1 MLDLVIMIILSILS
15 TFLAYL
21 LSGIM
26 IKLIKINHPRNR
38 FWIYF
43 IAMITAFSI
52 FSFTFIGL
60 ANTSDINTQVDNNIG
75 ESKEPV
81 MLSTNVDYVNN
92 IEKINTYLDGQSVIV
107 SKTISTTPRY
117 KCETEECC
125 NLSVCNNYLIQY
137 LYIFN
142 QKNPYITQ
150 FINDIISNTK
160 NPEIISGD
168 MKKSF
173 YDDYTNLNSLYQ
185 SNTVNQINSRYSLSC
200 SPIKTDLVVTPY
212 VSNII
217 PSDLTYHATKET
229 TTSSYPNYVTI
240 FLIINLFLI
249 IISTFFIVINII
261 CGKKHTLKNI
271 NAKKCTDAELLNII
285 EELSKELKIKM
296 PQVYVFDGE
305 PNAFV
310 FAYPVSLV
318 ISKELIRCLSKN
330 ELYIT
335 MRHELAHIKNR
346 DVFIKPMLQGFRLI
360 FFYNPAVHLIY
371 YKINKE
377 RELMAD
383 RLYIKTKAEKVMF
396 LEALVKIRDY
406 TLRHQFLSQEVNR
419 SFASSLI
426 SNNLKK
432 LEIEDR
438 FNHLFSKS
446 VKKSFYSISICM
458 IILLMNISLTVV
470 AQNILSHTVEVKEK
484 QNIGIAENITE
495 IHCNQFFIRYV
506 YNFTDDSG
514 FFDEYLMQKSNFY
527 NHENQSV
534 FKENI

>member
-1 MLDLVIMIILSILS
+1 
-15 TFLAYL
+15 
-21 LSGIM
+21 M

-43 IAMITAFSI
+43 IALITAFSI
-52 FSFTFIGL
+52 FSFSFISL
-60 ANTSDINTQVDNNIG
+60 ADTSNLNTQVDNNFI
-75 ESKEPV
+75 ESKEPI
-81 MLSTNVDYVNN
+81 MLSTNADDVTN
-92 IEKINTYLDGQSVIV
+92 IEKINTYSNGQSVIV
-107 SKTISTTPRY
+107 SKTIYTTPR
-117 KCETEECC
+117 CNNETEECC
-125 NLSVCNNYLIQY
+125 DLFGYNNYLTQY

-142 QKNPYITQ
+142 QTNPYITQ

-168 MKKSF
+168 IKKSF
-173 YDDYTNLNSLYQ
+173 YDDNTNNNSVYP
-185 SNTVNQINSRYSLSC
+185 SNTINQINSGYSLSY

-212 VSNII
+212 DSNIV
-217 PSDLTYHATKET
+217 PSDLTYKSTKET
-229 TTSSYPNYVTI
+229 TMDSYSKNVPI
-240 FLIINLFLI
+240 FLIINLILI
-249 IISTFFIVINII
+249 ITSIFFIVINII

-271 NAKKCTDAELLNII
+271 NAKRCTDMELLNII
-285 EELSKELKIKM
+285 EKLSKELKIKM
-296 PQVYVFDGE
+296 PQIYVFDGE

-318 ISKELIRCLSKN
+318 ISNELIRCLSKN

-346 DVFIKPMLQGFRLI
+346 DIFIKPLLQGFRIL

-371 YKINKE
+371 YKINRE

-396 LEALVKIRDY
+396 LEALVKIKDY
-406 TLRHQFLSQEVNR
+406 TMRHNYLSQDVHR
-419 SFASSLI
+419 SFSLPLI
-426 SNNLKK
+426 SKNLKK

-458 IILLMNISLTVV
+458 IILLMNISLIAV
-470 AQNILSHTVEVKEK
+470 AQNVLSNPVEVNEK
-484 QNIGIAENITE
+484 QNIRVTENITK
-495 IHCNQFFIRYV
+495 IHYKQFVIRYV
-506 YNFTDDSG
+506 YFFTDDLG
-514 FFDEYLMQKSNFY
+514 FFNEYLMQQPDFYIQEKSIY
-527 NHENQSV
+527 L
-534 FKENI
+534 KENFSKIVKN